1 MKLSASLI
9 AMSISALRSGRV
21 QDAAELFS
29 QAAHADDAQ
38 ALIASLV
45 EDNEVACSLSSAILA
60 PESELGDVI
69 KSLSS
74 ELSQAGRLS
83 KMSDPLEDIL
93 SVADDDSDDD
103 DQIDLGVLNF
113 EDEDE
118 DEDTD
123 DSFESESSDVQRS
136 LIKLTISNID

>member
-21 QDAAELFS
+21 QDASELFS
-29 QAAHADDAQ
+29 QAAYADDAPE
-38 ALIASLV
+38 LIAALV
-45 EDNEVACSLSSAILA
+45 DNNEVACSLSSSVLA
-60 PESELGDVI
+60 PESELGEVI
-69 KSLSS
+69 NSLSS
-74 ELSQAGRLS
+74 ELSRTGRLS

-103 DQIDLGVLNF
+103 DQIDLGVLDF

-118 DEDTD
+118 EAD
-123 DSFESESSDVQRS
+123 DSFESESSDVPRS
-136 LIKLTISNID
+136 LIKLSFSNVN

>member
-21 QDAAELFS
+21 QDASELFS
-29 QAAHADDAQ
+29 QAAYADDAPE
-38 ALIASLV
+38 LIAALV
-45 EDNEVACSLSSAILA
+45 DNNEVACSLSSSVLA
-60 PESELGDVI
+60 PESELGEVI
-69 KSLSS
+69 NSLSS
-74 ELSQAGRLS
+74 ELSRTGRLS

-103 DQIDLGVLNF
+103 DQIDLGVLDF

-118 DEDTD
+118 EAD
-123 DSFESESSDVQRS
+123 DYFESESSDVQRS
-136 LIKLTISNID
+136 LIKLTISNVN

>member
-29 QAAHADDAQ
+29 QAAHADDAPE
-38 ALIASLV
+38 LIATLV
-45 EDNEVACSLSSAILA
+45 DNNEVACSLSSAILA

-69 KSLSS
+69 DSLSS
-74 ELSQAGRLS
+74 ELSRAGRLS

-103 DQIDLGVLNF
+103 DQIDLGVIDF

-118 DEDTD
+118 EAD

>member
-21 QDAAELFS
+21 QDASELFS
-29 QAAHADDAQ
+29 QAAYADDAPE
-38 ALIASLV
+38 LIAALV
-45 EDNEVACSLSSAILA
+45 DNNEVACSLSSSVLA
-60 PESELGDVI
+60 PESELGEVI
-69 KSLSS
+69 NSLSS
-74 ELSQAGRLS
+74 ELSRTGRLS

-103 DQIDLGVLNF
+103 DQIDLGVLDF

-118 DEDTD
+118 EAD

-136 LIKLTISNID
+136 LIKLTISNVN

>member
-21 QDAAELFS
+21 QDASELFS
-29 QAAHADDAQ
+29 QAAYADDAPE
-38 ALIASLV
+38 LIAALV
-45 EDNEVACSLSSAILA
+45 DNNEVACSLSSSVLA
-60 PESELGDVI
+60 PESELGEVI
-69 KSLSS
+69 NSLSS
-74 ELSQAGRLS
+74 ELSRAGRLS

-103 DQIDLGVLNF
+103 DQIDLGVLDF

-118 DEDTD
+118 EAD
-123 DSFESESSDVQRS
+123 DSFESESSDVPRS
-136 LIKLTISNID
+136 LIKLSFSNVN